1 VGHLLG
7 KGGLL
12 DATSYPKVLRN
23 ALAHLLR
30 KFLQDRTR
38 AARTPR
44 LDDLAPLDAVH
55 VDVRKLPLLS
65 SGLHAQ

>member
-12 DATSYPKVLRN
+12 DVTSYPKVLRN
-23 ALAHLLR
+23 ALALAHLLR

-38 AARTPR
+38 AARTLR
-44 LDDLAPLDAVH
+44 LDDLAP
-55 VDVRKLPLLS
+55 
-65 SGLHAQ
+65 